1 MSAEP
6 TSSRSQDWAAFV
18 VVLFFIVGCFN
29 LIDGLA
35 ALMADDHFRVD
46 ELLFGDLTLWGT
58 IYLAVG
64 ALQLLVAWLIH
75 RGSETGALLG
85 MVLAALSALVALLS
99 LGAYPV
105 WSVMIL
111 LLDGLVIYA
120 LTVHGTG
127 RATA

>member
-1 MSAEP
+1 MSTDP
-6 TSSRSQDWAAFV
+6 SSSRGQDWAAFV
-18 VVLFFIVGCFN
+18 VVLFLIVGCFN

-35 ALMADDHFRVD
+35 ALMADDYFRVD

-64 ALQLLVAWLIH
+64 ALQLCAAWLIY

-85 MVLAALSALVALLS
+85 MVLAALSAIVALLS
-99 LGAYPV
+99 LGAYPL
-105 WSVMIL
+105 WSVIIL

-120 LTVHGTG
+120 LTVYGTG

>member
-1 MSAEP
+1 MSTEP
-6 TSSRSQDWAAFV
+6 SSSRGQDWAAFV
-18 VVLFFIVGCFN
+18 VVLFLIVGCFN

-35 ALMADDHFRVD
+35 ALMADDYFRVD

-64 ALQLLVAWLIH
+64 ALQLCAAWLIY

-85 MVLAALSALVALLS
+85 MVLAALSAIVALLS
-99 LGAYPV
+99 LGAYPL
-105 WSVMIL
+105 WSVIIL

-120 LTVHGTG
+120 LTVYGTG

>member
-6 TSSRSQDWAAFV
+6 SSSRGQDWAAFV

-35 ALMADDHFRVD
+35 ALMADDYFRVD

-64 ALQLLVAWLIH
+64 ALQLFTAWLIY

-85 MVLAALSALVALLS
+85 MVLAALSAIVALLS
-99 LGAYPV
+99 LGAYPL
-105 WSVMIL
+105 WSVIIL

-120 LTVHGTG
+120 LTVYGTG